1 MANNTNP
8 KVGSALDAF
17 KAIPQRH
24 TSEIDIIASPHT
36 DVVES
41 HVQGVVRKD
50 TFYLMTHSD
59 VHADAGLLIVADATK
74 NATTIPLTVPPIAGA
89 ALNHPGGCQLIG
101 DYLLVPFEA
110 VHHDVSRI
118 SFFDVSD
125 PARPSELS
133 RPAPITR
140 TDRKAGAAGVAN
152 VTIDGTEFWYLAAYD
167 NGRVDVYRS
176 EGHAFPDTEFGLV
189 FTRQIP
195 DGYESFCLF
204 AEQSNQLFG
213 IGFRRDSLGRDK
225 GDLYHVHL
233 DTQQLELLESTHF
246 FANVWR
252 NVHFR
257 WGAGIDIR
265 STTEL
270 AILASGRNFLP
281 LSLPEQGV
289 AAGSAVEAA
298 PNIPEAAF
306 LRLRCAIDTFST
318 TP

>member
-1 MANNTNP
+1 MANNANP
-8 KVGSALDAF
+8 KVGTALDVF

-24 TSEIDIIASPHT
+24 TSEIEIIATPHT

-41 HVQGVVRKD
+41 HVQGVVRKGN
-50 TFYLMTHSD
+50 FYLITHSD
-59 VHADAGLLIVADATK
+59 VHADAGLLLIADATK
-74 NATTIPLTVPPIAGA
+74 NATTMPLKVPSIGGA
-89 ALNHPGGCQLIG
+89 ALNHPGGCQLVG

-110 VHHDVSRI
+110 VHQNVSRI

-125 PARPSELS
+125 PATPAELS

-140 TDRKAGAAGVAN
+140 TDRKAGAAGIAN
-152 VTIDGTEFWYLAAYD
+152 VTVDGTEFWYLAAYD
-167 NGRVDVYRS
+167 NGRMEIYRS
-176 EGHAFPDTEFGLV
+176 DGNAFPDTEFGLV
-189 FTRQIP
+189 FTKQLP

-225 GDLYHVHL
+225 ADLYHIHL
-233 DTQQLELLESTHF
+233 DTEQLELFESTHF

-257 WGAGIDIR
+257 WGAGLDIR

-270 AILASGRNFLP
+270 AILATGRNFLP
-281 LSLPEQGV
+281 LSLPEQG
-289 AAGSAVEAA
+289 GSTVGAVEAA
-298 PNIPEAAF
+298 PNILEAAF
-306 LRLRCAIDTFST
+306 LRLRCSIDTFST